1 MRNKTTQK
9 SKAIENLARSK
20 EDVEIDDTLDP
31 AENSISKSQKKRN
44 MIALQSVGTELVAL
58 STEVINKMDLPDEL
72 RVAVLD
78 AKRIPNSKHGGNKR
92 QMQYIGRLMREVDP
106 APILAQLQALNAPN
120 QIQTAQHHLAERWR
134 DRMLADATSI
144 AAFAREFP
152 EADAVTLEKLLA
164 ATKDDHAKQ
173 RPPKNFRLLYQT
185 LHKHIVNQF
194 VSHPVREQ
202 NPPVF

>member
-1 MRNKTTQK
+1 
-9 SKAIENLARSK
+9 
-20 EDVEIDDTLDP
+20 
-31 AENSISKSQKKRN
+31 
-44 MIALQSVGTELVAL
+44 VGEELVAL
-58 STEVINKMDLPDEL
+58 STDVINKMDLPDEL
-72 RVAVLD
+72 RVAILD

-106 APILAQLQALNAPN
+106 APILAQLQALKAPN
-120 QIQTAQHHLAERWR
+120 QKQTAQHHLAERWR
-134 DRMLADATSI
+134 ERMLADATSI
-144 AAFAREFP
+144 AAFVREFP

-164 ATKDDHAKQ
+164 AAKDDHAKQ

-194 VSHPVREQ
+194 EREQ

>member
-44 MIALQSVGTELVAL
+44 MIALQSVGEELVAL
-58 STEVINKMDLPDEL
+58 STDVINKMDLPDEL
-72 RVAVLD
+72 RVAILD

-106 APILAQLQALNAPN
+106 APILTQLQALKAPN
-120 QIQTAQHHLAERWR
+120 QKQTAQHHLAERWR
-134 DRMLADATSI
+134 ERMLADATSV
-144 AAFAREFP
+144 AAFVREFS
-152 EADAVTLEKLLA
+152 ESDAVALEKLLA
-164 ATKDDHAKQ
+164 AAKDDHAKQ

-185 LHKHIVNQF
+185 LHKHIVEQF
-194 VSHPVREQ
+194 EREQ
-202 NPPVF
+202 NRVVY

>member
-1 MRNKTTQK
+1 VRNKTTQK

-44 MIALQSVGTELVAL
+44 MIALQSVGEELVAL
-58 STEVINKMDLPDEL
+58 SADVINKMDLPDEL
-72 RVAVLD
+72 RVAILD

-106 APILAQLQALNAPN
+106 APILAQLQALKAPN
-120 QIQTAQHHLAERWR
+120 QKQTAQHHLAERWR
-134 DRMLADATSI
+134 ERMLADATSI
-144 AAFAREFP
+144 AAFVREFP
-152 EADAVTLEKLLA
+152 EADQTVLEKYLA
-164 ATKDDHAKQ
+164 AAKDDHAKQ

-194 VSHPVREQ
+194 EREQ

>member
-9 SKAIENLARSK
+9 TKAIENLSRSK
-20 EDVEIDDTLDP
+20 DDIENDDTLDE

-44 MIALQSVGTELVAL
+44 MLALQSVGGELVLL
-58 STEVINKMDLPDEL
+58 STEVIAKLDLPDEL

-78 AKRIPNSKHGGNKR
+78 AKRIPGSKHGGNKR

-106 APILAQLQALNAPN
+106 APILIQLQALKAPN
-120 QIQTAQHHLAERWR
+120 QKQTAQHHLAERWR
-134 DRMLADATSI
+134 ERMLADATSI
-144 AAFAREFP
+144 AAFVREFP
-152 EADAVTLEKLLA
+152 EAEQTTLEKYLA
-164 ATKDDHAKQ
+164 DAKDDHSKQ

-194 VSHPVREQ
+194 EREQ
-202 NPPVF
+202 HPPEY

>member
-1 MRNKTTQK
+1 VRNKTTQK

-44 MIALQSVGTELVAL
+44 MIALQSVGEELVAL
-58 STEVINKMDLPDEL
+58 SADVINKMDLPDEL
-72 RVAVLD
+72 RVAILD

-106 APILAQLQALNAPN
+106 APILAQLQALKAPN
-120 QIQTAQHHLAERWR
+120 QKQTAQHHLAERWR
-134 DRMLADATSI
+134 ERMLADATSI
-144 AAFAREFP
+144 AAFVREFP
-152 EADAVTLEKLLA
+152 EADQTVLEKYLA
-164 ATKDDHAKQ
+164 AAKDDHAKQ

-194 VSHPVREQ
+194 EREQ
-202 NPPVF
+202 NPQVF

>member
-9 SKAIENLARSK
+9 TKAIENLSRSK
-20 EDVEIDDTLDP
+20 DDIENDDTLDE

-44 MIALQSVGTELVAL
+44 MLALQSVGGELVLL
-58 STEVINKMDLPDEL
+58 STEVIAKLDLPDEL

-78 AKRIPNSKHGGNKR
+78 AKRIPGSKHGGNKR

-106 APILAQLQALNAPN
+106 APILIQLQALKAPN
-120 QIQTAQHHLAERWR
+120 QKQTAQHHLAERWR
-134 DRMLADATSI
+134 ERMLADATSI
-144 AAFAREFP
+144 AAFVREFP
-152 EADAVTLEKLLA
+152 EAEQTTLKKYLADA
-164 ATKDDHAKQ
+164 KDDHSKQ

-194 VSHPVREQ
+194 EREQ
-202 NPPVF
+202 HPPEY

>member
-9 SKAIENLARSK
+9 TKAIENLSRSK
-20 EDVEIDDTLDP
+20 DDIENDDTLDE

-44 MIALQSVGTELVAL
+44 MLALQSVGGELVLL
-58 STEVINKMDLPDEL
+58 STEVIAKLDLPDEL

-78 AKRIPNSKHGGNKR
+78 AKRIPGSKHGGNKR

-106 APILAQLQALNAPN
+106 APILIQLQALKAPN
-120 QIQTAQHHLAERWR
+120 QKQTAQHHLAERWR
-134 DRMLADATSI
+134 ERMLADATSI
-144 AAFAREFP
+144 AAFVREFP
-152 EADAVTLEKLLA
+152 EAEQTTLEKYLA
-164 ATKDDHAKQ
+164 DAKDDHSKQ

-194 VSHPVREQ
+194 EREQ
-202 NPPVF
+202 HPPAY

>member
-1 MRNKTTQK
+1 VRNKTTQK

-44 MIALQSVGTELVAL
+44 MIALQSVGEELVAL
-58 STEVINKMDLPDEL
+58 STDVINKMDLPDEL
-72 RVAVLD
+72 RVAILE

-106 APILAQLQALNAPN
+106 APILAQLQALKAPN
-120 QIQTAQHHLAERWR
+120 QKQTAQHHLAERWR
-134 DRMLADATSI
+134 ERMLADATSV
-144 AAFAREFP
+144 AAFVREFP
-152 EADAVTLEKLLA
+152 EADQTTLEKYLA
-164 ATKDDHAKQ
+164 AAKDDHAKQ

-194 VSHPVREQ
+194 EREQ
-202 NPPVF
+202 NPQVF

>member
-1 MRNKTTQK
+1 VQNKTTQK

-44 MIALQSVGTELVAL
+44 MIALQSVGEELVAL
-58 STEVINKMDLPDEL
+58 SADVINKMDLPDEL
-72 RVAVLD
+72 RVAILD

-106 APILAQLQALNAPN
+106 APILAQLQALKAPN
-120 QIQTAQHHLAERWR
+120 QKQTAQHHLAERWR
-134 DRMLADATSI
+134 ERMLADATSI
-144 AAFAREFP
+144 AAFVREFP
-152 EADAVTLEKLLA
+152 EADQTVLEKYLA
-164 ATKDDHAKQ
+164 AAKDDHAKQ

-194 VSHPVREQ
+194 EREQ
-202 NPPVF
+202 NPQVF

>member
-44 MIALQSVGTELVAL
+44 MIALQSVGEELVAL
-58 STEVINKMDLPDEL
+58 STDVINKMDLPDDL
-72 RVAVLD
+72 RVAILD

-92 QMQYIGRLMREVDP
+92 QMQYIGRLMREVDC
-106 APILAQLQALNAPN
+106 APILTQLQALKAPN
-120 QIQTAQHHLAERWR
+120 QKQTAQHHLAERWR
-134 DRMLADATSI
+134 ERMLADATSV
-144 AAFAREFP
+144 AAFVREFS
-152 EADAVTLEKLLA
+152 ESDAVTLEKLLA
-164 ATKDDHAKQ
+164 AAKDDHAKQ

-185 LHKHIVNQF
+185 LHKHIVEQF
-194 VSHPVREQ
+194 EREQ
-202 NPPVF
+202 NRVVY

>member
-20 EDVEIDDTLDP
+20 EDVEIDDTLDEH
-31 AENSISKSQKKRN
+31 ENSISKSQKKRN
-44 MIALQSVGTELVAL
+44 MIALQSVGEELVAL
-58 STEVINKMDLPDEL
+58 SADVINKMDLPDEL
-72 RVAVLD
+72 RVAILD

-106 APILAQLQALNAPN
+106 APILAQLQALKAPN
-120 QIQTAQHHLAERWR
+120 QKQTAQHHLAERWR
-134 DRMLADATSI
+134 ERMLADATSI
-144 AAFAREFP
+144 AAFVREFP
-152 EADAVTLEKLLA
+152 EADQVTLEKLLA
-164 ATKDDHAKQ
+164 AAKDDHAKQ
-173 RPPKNFRLLYQT
+173 RPPKNFRVLYQT

-202 NPPVF
+202 NPQVF

>member
-1 MRNKTTQK
+1 VRNKTTQK

-44 MIALQSVGTELVAL
+44 MIALQSVGEELVAL
-58 STEVINKMDLPDEL
+58 SADVINKMDLPDEL
-72 RVAVLD
+72 RVAILD

-106 APILAQLQALNAPN
+106 APILAQLQALKAPN
-120 QIQTAQHHLAERWR
+120 QKQTAQHHLAERWR
-134 DRMLADATSI
+134 ERMLADATSI
-144 AAFAREFP
+144 AAFVREFP
-152 EADAVTLEKLLA
+152 EADQVTLEKLLA
-164 ATKDDHAKQ
+164 SAKDDHAKQ
-173 RPPKNFRLLYQT
+173 RPPKNFRVLYQT
-185 LHKHIVNQF
+185 LHKHIVNRF
-194 VSHPVREQ
+194 EREQ

>member
-1 MRNKTTQK
+1 VRNKTTQK

-20 EDVEIDDTLDP
+20 EDVEMDDTLDP

-44 MIALQSVGTELVAL
+44 MIALQSVGEELVAL
-58 STEVINKMDLPDEL
+58 STDVINKMDLPDEL
-72 RVAVLD
+72 RVAILD

-106 APILAQLQALNAPN
+106 APILAQLQALKAPN
-120 QIQTAQHHLAERWR
+120 QKQTAQHHLAERWR
-134 DRMLADATSI
+134 ERMLVDATSV
-144 AAFAREFP
+144 AAFVREFP
-152 EADAVTLEKLLA
+152 EADQTMLEKYLA
-164 ATKDDHAKQ
+164 AAKDDHAKQ

-202 NPPVF
+202 NPQVF

>member
-44 MIALQSVGTELVAL
+44 MIALQSVGEELVAL
-58 STEVINKMDLPDEL
+58 STDVINKMDLPDDL
-72 RVAVLD
+72 RVAILD

-106 APILAQLQALNAPN
+106 APILTQLQALKAPN
-120 QIQTAQHHLAERWR
+120 QKQTAQHHLAERWR
-134 DRMLADATSI
+134 ERMLADATAV
-144 AAFAREFP
+144 AAFVREFS
-152 EADAVTLEKLLA
+152 ESDAVTLEKLLA
-164 ATKDDHAKQ
+164 AAKDDHAKQ

-185 LHKHIVNQF
+185 LHKHIVEQF
-194 VSHPVREQ
+194 EREQ
-202 NPPVF
+202 NRVVY

>member
-9 SKAIENLARSK
+9 SKAIESLARSK
-20 EDVEIDDTLDP
+20 EDIEIDDTLDP

-44 MIALQSVGTELVAL
+44 MIALQSVGEELVAL
-58 STEVINKMDLPDEL
+58 SNDVINKMDLPDEL

-106 APILAQLQALNAPN
+106 APILAQLQALKAPN
-120 QIQTAQHHLAERWR
+120 QKQTAQHHLAERWR
-134 DRMLADATSI
+134 ERMLADATSV
-144 AAFAREFP
+144 AAFVREFP
-152 EADAVTLEKLLA
+152 EADAVMLEKLLTA
-164 ATKDDHAKQ
+164 AKDDHAKQ

-194 VSHPVREQ
+194 EREQ

>member
-44 MIALQSVGTELVAL
+44 MIALQSVGEELVAL
-58 STEVINKMDLPDEL
+58 STDVINKMDLPDDL
-72 RVAVLD
+72 RVAILD

-106 APILAQLQALNAPN
+106 APILTQLQALKAPN
-120 QIQTAQHHLAERWR
+120 QKQTAQHHLAERWR
-134 DRMLADATSI
+134 ERMLADATSV
-144 AAFAREFP
+144 AAFVREFS
-152 EADAVTLEKLLA
+152 ESDAVTLEKLLA
-164 ATKDDHAKQ
+164 AAKDDHAKQ

-185 LHKHIVNQF
+185 LHKHIVEQF
-194 VSHPVREQ
+194 EREQ
-202 NPPVF
+202 NRVVY

>member
-9 SKAIENLARSK
+9 TKAIENLARSK
-20 EDVEIDDTLDP
+20 DDIENDDTLDD

-44 MIALQSVGTELVAL
+44 MLALQSVGAELVLL
-58 STEVINKMDLPDEL
+58 STDVIAKLDLPDEL

-78 AKRIPNSKHGGNKR
+78 AKRIPGSKHGGNKR

-106 APILAQLQALNAPN
+106 APILVQLQALKAPN
-120 QIQTAQHHLAERWR
+120 QKQTAQHHLAERWR
-134 DRMLADATSI
+134 ERMLADATSI
-144 AAFAREFP
+144 AAFVREFP
-152 EADAVTLEKLLA
+152 EAEQAILEKYLVDA
-164 ATKDDHAKQ
+164 KDDHAKQ

-194 VSHPVREQ
+194 EREQ
-202 NPPVF
+202 NPPEY